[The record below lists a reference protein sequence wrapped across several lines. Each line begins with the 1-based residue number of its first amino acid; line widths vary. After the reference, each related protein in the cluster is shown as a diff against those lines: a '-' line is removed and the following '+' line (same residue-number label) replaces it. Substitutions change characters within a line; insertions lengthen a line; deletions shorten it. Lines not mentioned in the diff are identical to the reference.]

1 MNYHPDFV
9 NKYKF
14 NDKRTVKIDIYGIS
28 FNFQIFENKSKKEFN
43 EGKCRK
49 VIKEFL
55 EIIKIYPQVER
66 TKINIL
72 VYDIPIKKRLPLKQ
86 KSIEPKHINSGY
98 CYPKSNVNDINIVI
112 FRREEF
118 YKVLIHELLHF
129 FDIFPYNQDL
139 QTKYANMFSSV
150 STINVNEAIV
160 ELYAIYINCEII
172 SRLKN
177 IEKNTLIESEYNFS
191 IIQCKKVLEQQDVD
205 FSEIVKNTFTWNE
218 TTNAFSY
225 FILKH
230 IFLHFFLNKTMNEL
244 HENFDFQTI
253 YFKNKNQNIQL
264 SENSI

>member
-1 MNYHPDFV
+1 MNYHTDFV
-9 NKYKF
+9 NEYKF
-14 NDKRTVKIDIYGIS
+14 DDKRTVKIDIYGVS
-28 FNFQIFENKSKKEFN
+28 FNFKIFENKSKNTFN
-43 EGKCRK
+43 ERKCRK
-49 VIKEFL
+49 VLKEFL
-55 EIIKIYPQVER
+55 EIIKIYPKVER
-66 TKINIL
+66 TKINML
-72 VYDIPIKKRLPLKQ
+72 VYDIPIKKQLPLKQ

-98 CYPKSNVNDINIVI
+98 CYPTSNVNDINIVI

-160 ELYAIYINCEII
+160 ELYAICINCEII

-177 IEKNTLIESEYNFS
+177 IDKNTLIESEYNFS

-205 FSEIVKNTFTWNE
+205 FSEIVKNTFIWNE

-230 IFLHFFLNKTMNEL
+230 IFLHFILKKSIDELYDKLNER
-244 HENFDFQTI
+244 TI
-253 YFKNKNQNIQL
+253 SSKNMNIQL
-264 SENSI
+264 SKNSI